1 MRRTVPVLLA
11 LALAGCSGSAL
22 EGTLRWQT
30 NPRVG
35 EHALSGR
42 VQNTTSHSL
51 TLDAKAMRLLDDRGN
66 RVGGRVR
73 VARSDLPAHAATTLS
88 ATWKSGNPVRIDYGT
103 GTLALPS
110 G

>member
-1 MRRTVPVLLA
+1 MRCALPILLA

-22 EGTLRWQT
+22 EGTLRWQGS
-30 NPRVG
+30 PRVSG
-35 EHALSGR
+35 HALRGS
-42 VQNTTSHSL
+42 VQNTTSHSP
-51 TLDAKAMRLLDDRGN
+51 TFDPKAMRLLDARGSKVAGRI
-66 RVGGRVR
+66 RVS
-73 VARSDLPAHAATTLS
+73 RSALPAHGTTALS